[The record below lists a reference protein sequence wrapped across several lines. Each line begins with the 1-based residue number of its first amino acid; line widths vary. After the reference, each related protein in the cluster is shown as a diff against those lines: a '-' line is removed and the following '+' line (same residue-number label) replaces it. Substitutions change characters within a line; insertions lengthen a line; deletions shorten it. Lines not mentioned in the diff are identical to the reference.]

1 MDAAPG
7 TAAEALGDEPAQAV
21 TDIAYSR
28 EMGVTHA
35 DFFRILPKAMG
46 EHPYS
51 IDGHTVRGEV
61 SPGSVQIHIGEQRV
75 RRIAL
80 MAIPYAVV
88 SFTFR
93 GVPEQRQQAFK
104 KHFDLYFQRGGG

>member
-1 MDAAPG
+1 MDSPQGAPAQHDAA
-7 TAAEALGDEPAQAV
+7 DAV
-21 TDIAYSR
+21 AVPDIAYHR

-46 EHPYS
+46 QHRYTVV
-51 IDGHTVRGEV
+51 GHTVSGTV
-61 SPGSVQIHIGEQRV
+61 APGTVRIDVGEQQV

-80 MAIPYAVV
+80 MAIPYAKV
-88 SFTFR
+88 SFLFR
-93 GVPEQRQQAFK
+93 GVPLVQQQAFK

>member
-1 MDAAPG
+1 MDAAGGAAPAVGVSNG
-7 TAAEALGDEPAQAV
+7 TVP
-21 TDIAYSR
+21 DIAYSR

-35 DFFRILPKAMG
+35 DFFRILPRAMG
-46 EHPYS
+46 EHRYT
-51 IDGHTVRGEV
+51 IDGHTVHGAV
-61 SPGSVQIHIGEQRV
+61 NPGTVEIHLGEQQV

-93 GVPEQRQQAFK
+93 GVPEAHQQAFK